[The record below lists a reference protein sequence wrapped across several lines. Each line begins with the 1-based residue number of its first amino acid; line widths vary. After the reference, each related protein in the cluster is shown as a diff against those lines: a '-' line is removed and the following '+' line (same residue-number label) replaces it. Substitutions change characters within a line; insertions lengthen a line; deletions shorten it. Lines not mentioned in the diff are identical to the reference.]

1 MCPESAAQLATRSTR
16 AHRRHSRLV
25 LRTLYTCAVTAVQIE
40 APVTAE
46 RVKRTRR
53 LGMRW
58 KLLIA
63 FGLVFTVFFV
73 VLAIW
78 ILQFSTNSANDRLRS
93 TLRQISE
100 GGAQAI
106 SGDEFAQLTAGAA
119 AIKAG
124 ETYPAN
130 AGVLAG
136 KVTTDPAQCGGDKPV
151 FTSCYPASD
160 LYWRHINELA
170 SIRRTNPEASPY
182 TYGIDADGKL
192 VFVGSWGGLGITADG
207 KVGEGDPG
215 GATYL
220 LGLEAIID
228 AKTLGYFK
236 EGLAATTFQPAYT
249 DALGRWISVYTPIK
263 DKAGKVVGAIGVD
276 YEISYVSKVRSD
288 VQKSLYPV
296 FIVAYVL
303 LLGLVF
309 VLSGQFAKRISRLNS
324 VTRKVA
330 EGDYDVDI
338 SSSASAVF
346 SDEMTE
352 LANSFLTMTKKVGD
366 RERTL
371 TQTVQVLRVEIDE
384 AKRKDAVSEIVDSD
398 FFNDLTKKAGAMRAK
413 VKGVEL
419 IEAAAERAAAE
430 GAGASDE

>member
-1 MCPESAAQLATRSTR
+1 M
-16 AHRRHSRLV
+16 
-25 LRTLYTCAVTAVQIE
+25 TAVQLDSP
-40 APVTAE
+40 AVPE
-46 RVKRTRR
+46 RKQRSLR

-63 FGLVFTVFFV
+63 FGLAFTAFFI
-73 VLAIW
+73 VLAVW
-78 ILQFSTNSANDRLRS
+78 ILRFSTGTANDRLKA
-93 TLRQISE
+93 TLQSISE

-106 SGDEFAQLTAGAA
+106 NGDDFAELTSGAA
-119 AIKAG
+119 TLKVG
-124 ETYPAN
+124 ETYPTD

-136 KVTTDPAQCGGDKPV
+136 QVTTDPAKCAGDKPV
-151 FTSCYPASD
+151 FTSCYPASE
-160 LYWRHINELA
+160 LYWRHINQLA

-182 TYGIDADGKL
+182 TYGVGADGKL
-192 VFVGSWGGLGITADG
+192 VFIGSWGGLGITADG
-207 KVGEGDPG
+207 KVGVGDPG

-228 AKTLGYFK
+228 AKTLEYFK
-236 EGLAATTFQPAYT
+236 EGLVSTTFQPAYT

-263 DKAGKVVGAIGVD
+263 DQAGKVVGAIGVD
-276 YEISYVSKVRSD
+276 YDVAYVSKVRRD
-288 VQKSLYPV
+288 VQRSLYPV
-296 FIVAYVL
+296 FAIAYVL

-309 VLSGQFAKRISRLNS
+309 FLSGQFAKRISRLNS

-330 EGDYDVDI
+330 DGDYNVDI
-338 SSSASAVF
+338 SSSAAAVF
-346 SDEMTE
+346 PDEMTE
-352 LANSFLTMTKKVGD
+352 LANSFLTMTKKVGE

-384 AKRKDAVSEIVDSD
+384 AKRRDAVSEIVDSD

-419 IEAAAERAAAE
+419 IEAQAERAASE
-430 GAGASDE
+430 EQGGQQ